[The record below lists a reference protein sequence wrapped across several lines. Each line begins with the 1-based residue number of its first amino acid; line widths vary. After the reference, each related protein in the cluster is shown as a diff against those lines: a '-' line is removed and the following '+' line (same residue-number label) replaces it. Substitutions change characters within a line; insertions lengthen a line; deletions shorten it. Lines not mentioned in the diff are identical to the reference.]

1 MRSLLRTGTAWCLT
15 LCLAF
20 SAPAAAFADTEE
32 KTEAGDREQEDISNE
47 AAEKSSENQEAAEV
61 KDADSKAR
69 DEESKA
75 QTENSEAQ
83 DEESKAQTENSET
96 QDEESKAQTENSEA
110 QDEGSEAQN
119 ENSEAQ
125 DEKTPAWDEQEGI
138 VRASSLHV
146 RAMPSL
152 EGKILGSLANGT
164 RVTICRTLGT
174 GWLQIAYGT
183 GKAFVSAAYVVLLDD
198 AGEGEIRIPEE
209 DTYNKTWDGPVL
221 NPIAGIVEGPSG
233 LESYYNLDMSGII
246 ATMRE
251 MGNNDEYWI
260 RSDGVKML
268 GNYIMCA
275 ANLSLRP
282 RGTLVESSLGT
293 CIVCDTGGFASYNP
307 TQLDIAVTW

>member
-1 MRSLLRTGTAWCLT
+1 MRLLLRTGAAWCLA

-20 SAPAAAFADTEE
+20 SSPIAAFADTEE
-32 KTEAGDREQEDISNE
+32 KTEAGDREQE
-47 AAEKSSENQEAAEV
+47 AAEV
-61 KDADSKAR
+61 KETDSKAQA
-69 DEESKA
+69 EKSEA
-75 QTENSEAQ
+75 QTE
-83 DEESKAQTENSET
+83 DSKAE
-96 QDEESKAQTENSEA
+96 
-110 QDEGSEAQN
+110 
-119 ENSEAQ
+119 
-125 DEKTPAWDEQEGI
+125 DEKTPSWDDQEGI